1 MGMTD
6 LQFKAFLKEIVSD
19 LEKALLISP
28 DNEEIKEMLKKHRET
43 LQS

>member
-6 LQFKAFLKEIVSD
+6 LQFKAFLREIISD
-19 LEKALLISP
+19 LERALKESP
-28 DNEEIKEMLKKHRET
+28 DNKEIMDMLKRFRET